1 MPDKLPILPITFVQD
16 EAALRAW
23 SVVGIEQRRITRRQF
38 SAITLLARRH
48 LPCQVEL
55 LQRSAKSVLYLH
67 IRLPGHHRQIT
78 WGKLHVTL
86 NLSAIG
92 LASRT
97 EIINHVRIWPARSFG
112 YSLSVSLLRR
122 A

>member
-1 MPDKLPILPITFVQD
+1 MPDKLPILPITFVQN
-16 EAALRAW
+16 EAALRSW

-67 IRLPGHHRQIT
+67 IDGQLEYR
-78 WGKLHVTL
+78 
-86 NLSAIG
+86 IG
-92 LASRT
+92 QRA
-97 EIINHVRIWPARSFG
+97 EVYNGQARKVHG
-112 YSLSVSLLRR
+112 T
-122 A
+122 